1 MKLFR
6 SSVLEVS
13 ISRGCF
19 QELEEM
25 IKRKK
30 MSQQARQ
37 LIAQVMFMSCVS
49 VSTTEHLA
57 LQMEHLIANNN
68 LEEARSLLVRTGLRV

>member
-6 SSVLEVS
+6 SSALKVS
-13 ISRGCF
+13 ISRGF
-19 QELEEM
+19 VQELEEM

-37 LIAQVMFMSCVS
+37 LIAQVMFMSFVFC
-49 VSTTEHLA
+49 EH
-57 LQMEHLIANNN
+57 N
-68 LEEARSLLVRTGLRV
+68 